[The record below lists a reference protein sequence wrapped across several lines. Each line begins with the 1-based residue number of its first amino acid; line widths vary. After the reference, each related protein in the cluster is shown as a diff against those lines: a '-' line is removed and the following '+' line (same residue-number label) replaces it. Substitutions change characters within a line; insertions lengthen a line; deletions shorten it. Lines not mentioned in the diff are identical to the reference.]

1 MSALYNSNSNL
12 DEENL
17 ISFLANGSKVPSDG
31 KYINAYNE
39 VFEILKTIFQGSS
52 GYPNF
57 IKKRNV
63 VSQITSKAKLDKLT
77 KKAVL
82 EYLSALYDDLV
93 TEKKKNYSDYVEQAS
108 LDLYSAVLGQE
119 RVVLSHIESNLQDF
133 KAEKNIARDPEK
145 LKYIEQLISIF
156 QYGSPTDKAFL
167 YTMIGKVLEGSLSQ
181 ARKSIGGNLAE
192 KIIHT
197 LLEKQQFEVKSQDG
211 SETATNTDLVVI
223 TDQGKHCIAVQL
235 STNDRMRLS
244 TDEYGKDSTNYL
256 VSLNGCT
263 VSKKSLTDISLQRM
277 STWMRESVEHGK
289 VIPFY
294 VGRDIFIEQVRD
306 TFKQK
311 FLEEIE
317 PYITVETYNR
327 INFSKEI
334 IELVENITSKVLKD
348 DPVKVEQLKTSMYL
362 ALWATQC
369 TLSFEDFVKRLSR
382 NLI

>member
-1 MSALYNSNSNL
+1 MSALYNPNSNL

-17 ISFLANGSKVPSDG
+17 IAFLANGSKIPSDG
-31 KYINAYNE
+31 KYIDAYNE
-39 VFEILKTIFQGSS
+39 VFEILKTIFQGAS

-63 VSQITSKAKLDKLT
+63 VSEVTTKAKLDKLT
-77 KKAVL
+77 KKAVI

-93 TEKKKNYSDYVEQAS
+93 IDKKKNYSDYVEQAS

-133 KAEKNIARDPEK
+133 KNNVSLDPERQ
-145 LKYIEQLISIF
+145 KYAEQLISIF
-156 QYGSPTDKAFL
+156 QHGTLTEKAFL

-197 LLEKQQFEVKSQDG
+197 LLDKQQFNVKSQDG

-277 STWMRESVEHGK
+277 STWMRESVEYGK

-294 VGRDIFIEQVRD
+294 VGRDIFIEQVRN
-306 TFKQK
+306 TFKKK

-317 PYITVETYNR
+317 PYLTVETLKH
-327 INFSKEI
+327 INFSQET
-334 IELVENITSKVLKD
+334 IELVEHVSSGGLKD
-348 DPVKVEQLKTSMYL
+348 NPVKIEQLKTSMYL

-369 TLSFEDFVKRLSR
+369 TLSFEDFVARLS
-382 NLI
+382 

>member
-17 ISFLANGSKVPSDG
+17 IAFLANGSKVPSDG
-31 KYINAYNE
+31 KYIDAYNE

-63 VSQITSKAKLDKLT
+63 VSPVANKAKLDKLT

-82 EYLSALYDDLV
+82 EYLNALYDDLV
-93 TEKKKNYSDYVEQAS
+93 IDKKKNYSDYVEQAS

-133 KAEKNIARDPEK
+133 KKSVSLDPEK
-145 LKYIEQLISIF
+145 QQYVEQLISIF
-156 QYGSPTDKAFL
+156 QYGSATEKAFL

-197 LLEKQQFEVKSQDG
+197 LLEKQRFDVKSQDG
-211 SETATNTDLVVI
+211 SETATNTDLVVT

-277 STWMRESVEHGK
+277 STWMRESVEDGK

-294 VGRDIFIEQVRD
+294 VGRDSFIEKVRD
-306 TFKQK
+306 LFQKK
-311 FLEEIE
+311 FLDEIK
-317 PYITVETYNR
+317 PYITEENWKR
-327 INFSKEI
+327 IDFSKETL
-334 IELVENITSKVLKD
+334 ELVQHICSEDLND
-348 DPVKVEQLKTSMYL
+348 YPVKIEQLKTSMYL
-362 ALWATQC
+362 ALWAKNC
-369 TLSFEDFVKRLSR
+369 TLSFEDFINKLR
-382 NLI
+382 

>member
-1 MSALYNSNSNL
+1 MSSLYNSDRTL
-12 DEENL
+12 TEENL
-17 ISFLANGSKVPSDG
+17 IAFLADGSRTPSDG

-57 IKKRNV
+57 IKKRNIV
-63 VSQITSKAKLDKLT
+63 PIGTTTAKLDKLT
-77 KKAVL
+77 KKAVN
-82 EYLSALYDDLV
+82 EYLSALYDDLIIG
-93 TEKKKNYSDYVEQAS
+93 KKKNYSDYVEQAS

-119 RVVLSHIESNLQDF
+119 RVVLSHIENNLRDF
-133 KAEKNIARDPEK
+133 KSEKNIKKDSEK
-145 LKYIEQLISIF
+145 QRYIEQLLLII
-156 QYGSPTDKAFL
+156 QNGSSTEKAFL

-197 LLEKQQFEVKSQDG
+197 LLEKQKFNVKSQDG
-211 SETATNTDLVVI
+211 SETATNTDLVVTTNGI
-223 TDQGKHCIAVQL
+223 KHCIAVQL

-244 TDEYGKDSTNYL
+244 TDEYAKDSTNYL

-277 STWMRESVEHGK
+277 STWMRDAVEHGK

-294 VGRDIFIEQVRD
+294 VGRDIFIGQVRES
-306 TFKQK
+306 FQK
-311 FLEEIE
+311 KFIEEIE
-317 PYITVETYNR
+317 PYITVETLKR
-327 INFSKEI
+327 INFSKET
-334 IELVENITSKVLKD
+334 IELVEKIASDSLKGF
-348 DPVKVEQLKTSMYL
+348 PIKLEQLKTSMYL

-369 TLSFEDFVKRLSR
+369 TLSFEDFIKKLQ
-382 NLI
+382 

>member
-1 MSALYNSNSNL
+1 MSALYNPNSNL

-17 ISFLANGSKVPSDG
+17 IAFLANGSKIPSDG
-31 KYINAYNE
+31 KYIDAYNE
-39 VFEILKTIFQGSS
+39 VFEILKTIFQGAS

-63 VSQITSKAKLDKLT
+63 VSEVTTKAKLDKLT
-77 KKAVL
+77 KKAVI

-93 TEKKKNYSDYVEQAS
+93 IEKKKNYSDYVEQAS

-133 KAEKNIARDPEK
+133 KNVSSDPERQ
-145 LKYIEQLISIF
+145 KYVEQLISIF
-156 QYGSPTDKAFL
+156 QHGSSTEKAFL

-197 LLEKQQFEVKSQDG
+197 LLEKQQFNVKSQDG

-244 TDEYGKDSTNYL
+244 TDEYRKDSTNYL

-306 TFKQK
+306 TFKKK

-317 PYITVETYNR
+317 PYVTVETLKH
-327 INFSKEI
+327 INFSQETIK
-334 IELVENITSKVLKD
+334 LVAHVSSEVLKD
-348 DPVKVEQLKTSMYL
+348 NPVKIEQLKTSMYL
-362 ALWATQC
+362 ALWAVQC
-369 TLSFEDFVKRLSR
+369 TLSFEDFVEK
-382 NLI
+382 LI

>member
-1 MSALYNSNSNL
+1 MFVLYDINSKL
-12 DEENL
+12 EDNL
-17 ISFLANGSKVPSDG
+17 ISFLANGSEIPSDG
-31 KYINAYNE
+31 KYIDAYNE

-63 VSQITSKAKLDKLT
+63 VSQTTNKAKLNKLT
-77 KKAVL
+77 KKAVF
-82 EYLSALYDDLV
+82 EYLSTLYDDLV
-93 TEKKKNYSDYVEQAS
+93 TDKKKNYSDYVEQAS

-133 KAEKNIARDPEK
+133 KQSVSLDPDRQ
-145 LKYIEQLISIF
+145 KYVEQLISIF
-156 QYGSPTDKAFL
+156 QHGTAREKAFL

-192 KIIHT
+192 KIIYT
-197 LLEKQQFEVKSQDG
+197 LLEKQQFNVKSQDG

-223 TDQGKHCIAVQL
+223 TNQGKHCIAVQL

-277 STWMRESVEHGK
+277 STWMKESVEGGK

-294 VGRDIFIEQVRD
+294 VGRDSFIEKVRD
-306 TFKQK
+306 SFQKK
-311 FLEEIE
+311 FLDEIE
-317 PYITVETYNR
+317 SYTTKNTSTLIDCPKET
-327 INFSKEI
+327 
-334 IELVENITSKVLKD
+334 IELVEHISSTDLKD
-348 DPVKVEQLKTSMYL
+348 DSDQIEQLKTSMYL
-362 ALWATQC
+362 ALWATHY
-369 TLSFEDFVKRLSR
+369 TLSFEDFISKLR
-382 NLI
+382 

>member
-17 ISFLANGSKVPSDG
+17 IAFLANGSKVPSDG
-31 KYINAYNE
+31 KYIDAYNE

-63 VSQITSKAKLDKLT
+63 VSPVANKAKLDKLT

-82 EYLSALYDDLV
+82 EYLNALYDDLV
-93 TEKKKNYSDYVEQAS
+93 IDKKKNYSDYVEQAS

-119 RVVLSHIESNLQDF
+119 RVELSHIESNLQDF
-133 KAEKNIARDPEK
+133 KKSVSLDPEK
-145 LKYIEQLISIF
+145 QQYVEQLISIF
-156 QYGSPTDKAFL
+156 QYGSATEKAFL

-197 LLEKQQFEVKSQDG
+197 LLEKQRFDVKSQDG

-277 STWMRESVEHGK
+277 STWMRESVEDGK

-294 VGRDIFIEQVRD
+294 VGRDSFIEKVRD
-306 TFKQK
+306 LFQKK
-311 FLEEIE
+311 FLDEIK
-317 PYITVETYNR
+317 PYITEENWKR
-327 INFSKEI
+327 IDFSKETL
-334 IELVENITSKVLKD
+334 ELVQHICSEDLND
-348 DPVKVEQLKTSMYL
+348 YPVKIEQLKTSMYL
-362 ALWATQC
+362 ALWAKNC
-369 TLSFEDFVKRLSR
+369 TLSFEDFINKLR
-382 NLI
+382 

>member
-1 MSALYNSNSNL
+1 MSALYSSNSSL

-17 ISFLANGSKVPSDG
+17 IAFLANGSKTPSDG
-31 KYINAYNE
+31 KYIDAYNE
-39 VFEILKTIFQGSS
+39 VFEILKTIFQGAS

-63 VSQITSKAKLDKLT
+63 VSEVTTKAKLDKLT
-77 KKAVL
+77 KKAVI
-82 EYLSALYDDLV
+82 EYLSALYNDLV
-93 TEKKKNYSDYVEQAS
+93 NDKKKNYSDYVEQAS

-133 KAEKNIARDPEK
+133 KNNVVLDIERQE
-145 LKYIEQLISIF
+145 YVEQLISIF
-156 QYGSPTDKAFL
+156 QHGSSTEKAFL

-197 LLEKQQFEVKSQDG
+197 LLEKQNFNVKSQDG

-294 VGRDIFIEQVRD
+294 VGRDIFIEQVRN
-306 TFKQK
+306 TFKKK

-317 PYITVETYNR
+317 PYVTVETLKH
-327 INFSKEI
+327 INFSQET
-334 IELVENITSKVLKD
+334 IELVEHVSSEVLKD
-348 DPVKVEQLKTSMYL
+348 NPIKIEQLKTSMYL

-369 TLSFEDFVKRLSR
+369 TLSFENFVERLS
-382 NLI
+382 

>member
-17 ISFLANGSKVPSDG
+17 IAFLANGSKVPSDG
-31 KYINAYNE
+31 KYIDAYNE

-63 VSQITSKAKLDKLT
+63 VSPVANKAKLDKLT

-82 EYLSALYDDLV
+82 EYLNALYDDLV
-93 TEKKKNYSDYVEQAS
+93 IDKKKNYSDYVEQAS

-133 KAEKNIARDPEK
+133 KKSVSLDPEK
-145 LKYIEQLISIF
+145 QQYVEQLISIF
-156 QYGSPTDKAFL
+156 QYGSATEKAFL

-197 LLEKQQFEVKSQDG
+197 LLEKQRFDVKSQDG
-211 SETATNTDLVVI
+211 SETATNTDLVVT

-277 STWMRESVEHGK
+277 STWMRESIEDGK

-294 VGRDIFIEQVRD
+294 VGRDSFIEKVRD
-306 TFKQK
+306 LFQKK
-311 FLEEIE
+311 FLDEIK
-317 PYITVETYNR
+317 PYITEENWKR
-327 INFSKEI
+327 IDFSKETL
-334 IELVENITSKVLKD
+334 ELVQHICSEDLND
-348 DPVKVEQLKTSMYL
+348 YPVKIEQLKTSMYL
-362 ALWATQC
+362 ALWAKNC
-369 TLSFEDFVKRLSR
+369 TLSFEDFINKLR
-382 NLI
+382 

>member
-17 ISFLANGSKVPSDG
+17 IAFLANGSKVPSDG
-31 KYINAYNE
+31 KYIDAYNE

-63 VSQITSKAKLDKLT
+63 VSPVANKAKLDKLT

-82 EYLSALYDDLV
+82 EYLNALYDDLV
-93 TEKKKNYSDYVEQAS
+93 IDKKKNYSDYVEQAS

-133 KAEKNIARDPEK
+133 KKSVSLDPEK
-145 LKYIEQLISIF
+145 QQYVEQLISIF
-156 QYGSPTDKAFL
+156 QYGSATEKAFL

-197 LLEKQQFEVKSQDG
+197 LLEKQRFDVKSQDG

-277 STWMRESVEHGK
+277 STWMRESVEDGK

-294 VGRDIFIEQVRD
+294 VGRDSFIEKVRD
-306 TFKQK
+306 LFQMK
-311 FLEEIE
+311 FLDEIK
-317 PYITVETYNR
+317 PYITEENWKR
-327 INFSKEI
+327 IDFSKETL
-334 IELVENITSKVLKD
+334 ELVQHICSEDLND
-348 DPVKVEQLKTSMYL
+348 YPVKIEQLKTSMYL
-362 ALWATQC
+362 ALWAKNC
-369 TLSFEDFVKRLSR
+369 TLSFEDFINKLR
-382 NLI
+382 

>member
-17 ISFLANGSKVPSDG
+17 IAFLANGSKVPSDG
-31 KYINAYNE
+31 KYIDAYNE

-63 VSQITSKAKLDKLT
+63 VSPVANKAKLDKLT

-82 EYLSALYDDLV
+82 EYLNALYDDLV
-93 TEKKKNYSDYVEQAS
+93 IDKKKNYSDYVEQAS

-133 KAEKNIARDPEK
+133 KKSVSLDPEK
-145 LKYIEQLISIF
+145 QQYVEQLISIF
-156 QYGSPTDKAFL
+156 QYGSATEKAFL

-197 LLEKQQFEVKSQDG
+197 LLEKQRFDVKSQDG
-211 SETATNTDLVVI
+211 SETATNTDLVVT

-277 STWMRESVEHGK
+277 STWMRESVEDGK

-294 VGRDIFIEQVRD
+294 VGRDSFIEKVRD
-306 TFKQK
+306 LFQMK
-311 FLEEIE
+311 FLDEIK
-317 PYITVETYNR
+317 PYITEENWKR
-327 INFSKEI
+327 IDFSKETL
-334 IELVENITSKVLKD
+334 ELVQHICSEDLND
-348 DPVKVEQLKTSMYL
+348 YPVKIEQLKTSMYL
-362 ALWATQC
+362 ALWAKNC
-369 TLSFEDFVKRLSR
+369 TLSFEDFINKLR
-382 NLI
+382 

>member
-17 ISFLANGSKVPSDG
+17 IAFLANGSKVPSDG
-31 KYINAYNE
+31 KYIDAYNE

-63 VSQITSKAKLDKLT
+63 VSPVANKAKLDKLT

-82 EYLSALYDDLV
+82 EYLNALYDDLV
-93 TEKKKNYSDYVEQAS
+93 IDKKKNYSDYVEQAS

-133 KAEKNIARDPEK
+133 KKSVSLDPEK
-145 LKYIEQLISIF
+145 QQYVEQLISIF
-156 QYGSPTDKAFL
+156 QYGSATEKAFL

-197 LLEKQQFEVKSQDG
+197 LLEKQRFDVKSQDG

-277 STWMRESVEHGK
+277 STWMRESVEDGK

-294 VGRDIFIEQVRD
+294 VGRDSFIEKVRD
-306 TFKQK
+306 LFQKK
-311 FLEEIE
+311 FLDEIK
-317 PYITVETYNR
+317 PYITEENWKR
-327 INFSKEI
+327 IDFSKETL
-334 IELVENITSKVLKD
+334 ELVQHICSEDLND
-348 DPVKVEQLKTSMYL
+348 YPVKIEQLKTSMYL
-362 ALWATQC
+362 ALWAKNC
-369 TLSFEDFVKRLSR
+369 TLSFEDFINKLR
-382 NLI
+382 

>member
-17 ISFLANGSKVPSDG
+17 IAFLANGSKVPSDG
-31 KYINAYNE
+31 KYIDAYNE

-63 VSQITSKAKLDKLT
+63 VSPVANKAKLDKLT

-82 EYLSALYDDLV
+82 EYLNALYDDLLID
-93 TEKKKNYSDYVEQAS
+93 KKKNYSDYVEQAS

-133 KAEKNIARDPEK
+133 KKSVSLDPEK
-145 LKYIEQLISIF
+145 QQYVEQLISIF
-156 QYGSPTDKAFL
+156 QYGSATEKAFL

-197 LLEKQQFEVKSQDG
+197 LLEKQRFDVKSQDG
-211 SETATNTDLVVI
+211 SETATNTDLVVT

-277 STWMRESVEHGK
+277 STWMRESIEDGK

-294 VGRDIFIEQVRD
+294 VGRDSFIEKVRD
-306 TFKQK
+306 LFQKK
-311 FLEEIE
+311 FLDEIK
-317 PYITVETYNR
+317 PYITEENWKR
-327 INFSKEI
+327 IDFSKETL
-334 IELVENITSKVLKD
+334 ELVQHICSEDLND
-348 DPVKVEQLKTSMYL
+348 YPVKIEQLKTSMYL
-362 ALWATQC
+362 ALWAKNC
-369 TLSFEDFVKRLSR
+369 TLSFEDFINKLR
-382 NLI
+382 

>member
-17 ISFLANGSKVPSDG
+17 IAFLANGSKVPSDG
-31 KYINAYNE
+31 KYIDAYNE

-63 VSQITSKAKLDKLT
+63 VSPVANKAKLDKLT

-82 EYLSALYDDLV
+82 EYLNALYDDLV
-93 TEKKKNYSDYVEQAS
+93 IDKKKNYSDYVEQAS

-133 KAEKNIARDPEK
+133 KKSVSLDPEK
-145 LKYIEQLISIF
+145 QQYVEQLISIF
-156 QYGSPTDKAFL
+156 QYGSATEKAFL

-197 LLEKQQFEVKSQDG
+197 LLEKQRFDVKSQDG

-277 STWMRESVEHGK
+277 STWMRESIEDGK

-294 VGRDIFIEQVRD
+294 VGRDSFIEKVRD
-306 TFKQK
+306 LFQKK
-311 FLEEIE
+311 FLDEIK
-317 PYITVETYNR
+317 PYITEENWKR
-327 INFSKEI
+327 IDFSKETL
-334 IELVENITSKVLKD
+334 ELVQHICSEDLND
-348 DPVKVEQLKTSMYL
+348 YPVKIEQLKTSMYL
-362 ALWATQC
+362 ALWAKNC
-369 TLSFEDFVKRLSR
+369 TLSFEDFINKLR
-382 NLI
+382 

>member
-1 MSALYNSNSNL
+1 MSALYNPNSNL

-17 ISFLANGSKVPSDG
+17 IAFLANGSKIPSDG
-31 KYINAYNE
+31 KYIDAYNE
-39 VFEILKTIFQGSS
+39 VFEILKTIFQGAS

-63 VSQITSKAKLDKLT
+63 VSEITTKAKLDKLT
-77 KKAVL
+77 KKAVI

-93 TEKKKNYSDYVEQAS
+93 TDKKKNYSDYVEQAS

-133 KAEKNIARDPEK
+133 KNNVSLDSERQ
-145 LKYIEQLISIF
+145 KYVEQLISIF
-156 QYGSPTDKAFL
+156 QQGSLTEKAFL

-197 LLEKQQFEVKSQDG
+197 LLEKQNFNVKSQDG

-277 STWMRESVEHGK
+277 STWMRESVEYGK

-306 TFKQK
+306 TFKKK

-317 PYITVETYNR
+317 PYVTVETCKH
-327 INFSKEI
+327 INFSQET
-334 IELVENITSKVLKD
+334 IELVEHVSSEVLND
-348 DPVKVEQLKTSMYL
+348 NPVKIEQLKTSMYL

-369 TLSFEDFVKRLSR
+369 TISFEDFVERLS
-382 NLI
+382 

>member
-17 ISFLANGSKVPSDG
+17 IAFLANGSKVPSDG
-31 KYINAYNE
+31 KYIDAYNE

-63 VSQITSKAKLDKLT
+63 VSPVANKAKLDKLT

-82 EYLSALYDDLV
+82 EYLNALYDDLV
-93 TEKKKNYSDYVEQAS
+93 IDKKKNYSDYVEQAS

-133 KAEKNIARDPEK
+133 KKSVSLDPEK
-145 LKYIEQLISIF
+145 QQYVEQLISIF
-156 QYGSPTDKAFL
+156 QYGSATEKAFL

-197 LLEKQQFEVKSQDG
+197 LLEKQRFDVKSQDG

-277 STWMRESVEHGK
+277 STWMRESIEDGK

-294 VGRDIFIEQVRD
+294 VGRDSFIEKVRD
-306 TFKQK
+306 LFQMK
-311 FLEEIE
+311 FLDEIK
-317 PYITVETYNR
+317 PYITEENWKR
-327 INFSKEI
+327 IDFSKETL
-334 IELVENITSKVLKD
+334 ELVQHICSEDLND
-348 DPVKVEQLKTSMYL
+348 YPVKIEQLKTSMYL
-362 ALWATQC
+362 ALWAKNC
-369 TLSFEDFVKRLSR
+369 TLSFEDFINKLR
-382 NLI
+382 

>member
-1 MSALYNSNSNL
+1 MSALYNPNSNL

-17 ISFLANGSKVPSDG
+17 IAFLANGSKIPSDG
-31 KYINAYNE
+31 KYIDAYNE
-39 VFEILKTIFQGSS
+39 VFEILKTIFQGAS

-63 VSQITSKAKLDKLT
+63 VSEVTTKAKLDKLT
-77 KKAVL
+77 KKAVI

-93 TEKKKNYSDYVEQAS
+93 IDKKKNYSDYVEQAS

-133 KAEKNIARDPEK
+133 KNNVSLDPERQ
-145 LKYIEQLISIF
+145 KYAEQLISIF
-156 QYGSPTDKAFL
+156 QHGTLTEKAFL
-167 YTMIGKVLEGSLSQ
+167 CTMIGKVLEGSLSQ

-197 LLEKQQFEVKSQDG
+197 LLDKQQFNVKSQDG

-277 STWMRESVEHGK
+277 STWMRESVEYGK

-294 VGRDIFIEQVRD
+294 VGRDIFIEQVRN
-306 TFKQK
+306 TFKKK

-317 PYITVETYNR
+317 PYLTVETLKH
-327 INFSKEI
+327 INFSQET
-334 IELVENITSKVLKD
+334 IELVEHVSSEGLKD
-348 DPVKVEQLKTSMYL
+348 NPVKIEQLKTSMYL

-369 TLSFEDFVKRLSR
+369 TLSFEDFVARLS
-382 NLI
+382 

>member
-1 MSALYNSNSNL
+1 MSALYNPNSNL

-17 ISFLANGSKVPSDG
+17 IAFLANGSKIPSDG
-31 KYINAYNE
+31 KYIDAYNE
-39 VFEILKTIFQGSS
+39 VFEILKTIFQGAS

-63 VSQITSKAKLDKLT
+63 VSEVTTKAKLDKLT
-77 KKAVL
+77 KKAVI

-93 TEKKKNYSDYVEQAS
+93 IDKKKNYSDYVEQAS

-133 KAEKNIARDPEK
+133 KNNVSLDPERQ
-145 LKYIEQLISIF
+145 KYAEQLISIF
-156 QYGSPTDKAFL
+156 QHGTLTEKAFL

-197 LLEKQQFEVKSQDG
+197 LLDKQQFNVKSQDG

-277 STWMRESVEHGK
+277 STWMRESVEYGK

-294 VGRDIFIEQVRD
+294 VGRDIFIEQVRN
-306 TFKQK
+306 TFKKK

-317 PYITVETYNR
+317 PYLTVETLKH
-327 INFSKEI
+327 INFSQET
-334 IELVENITSKVLKD
+334 IELVEHVSSEGLKD
-348 DPVKVEQLKTSMYL
+348 NPVKIEQLKTSMYL

-369 TLSFEDFVKRLSR
+369 TLSFEDFVARLS
-382 NLI
+382 

>member
-17 ISFLANGSKVPSDG
+17 IAFLANGSKVPSDG
-31 KYINAYNE
+31 KYIDAYNE

-57 IKKRNV
+57 IKKRNL
-63 VSQITSKAKLDKLT
+63 VSPVANKAKLDKLT

-82 EYLSALYDDLV
+82 EYLNALYDDLV
-93 TEKKKNYSDYVEQAS
+93 IDKKKNYSDYVEQAS

-133 KAEKNIARDPEK
+133 KKSVSLDPEK
-145 LKYIEQLISIF
+145 QQYVEQLISIF
-156 QYGSPTDKAFL
+156 QYGSATEKAFL

-197 LLEKQQFEVKSQDG
+197 LLEKQRFDVKSQDG
-211 SETATNTDLVVI
+211 SETATNTDLVVT

-277 STWMRESVEHGK
+277 STWMRESVEDGK

-294 VGRDIFIEQVRD
+294 VGRDSFIEKVRD
-306 TFKQK
+306 LFQKK
-311 FLEEIE
+311 FLDEIK
-317 PYITVETYNR
+317 PYITEENWKR
-327 INFSKEI
+327 IDFSKETL
-334 IELVENITSKVLKD
+334 ELVQHICSEDLND
-348 DPVKVEQLKTSMYL
+348 YPVKIEQLKTSMYL
-362 ALWATQC
+362 ALWAKNC
-369 TLSFEDFVKRLSR
+369 TLSFEDFINKLR
-382 NLI
+382 

>member
-1 MSALYNSNSNL
+1 MSALYNPNSNL

-17 ISFLANGSKVPSDG
+17 IAFLANGSKTPSDG
-31 KYINAYNE
+31 KYIDAYNE

-63 VSQITSKAKLDKLT
+63 VSEITTKAKLDKLT
-77 KKAVL
+77 KKAVI
-82 EYLSALYDDLV
+82 EYLSALYDYLV
-93 TEKKKNYSDYVEQAS
+93 IEKKKNYSDYVEQAS

-133 KAEKNIARDPEK
+133 KKNVSLDTERQ
-145 LKYIEQLISIF
+145 KYVEQLISIF
-156 QYGSPTDKAFL
+156 QHGSPTEKAFL

-197 LLEKQQFEVKSQDG
+197 LLEKQNFNVKSQDG

-277 STWMRESVEHGK
+277 STWMRESVEYGK

-306 TFKQK
+306 TFKKK

-317 PYITVETYNR
+317 PYITVETCKH
-327 INFSKEI
+327 INFSQDT
-334 IELVENITSKVLKD
+334 IELVEHVSSEVLKD
-348 DPVKVEQLKTSMYL
+348 NPIKIEQLKTSMYL

-369 TLSFEDFVKRLSR
+369 TLSFEDFVERLS
-382 NLI
+382 

>member
-17 ISFLANGSKVPSDG
+17 IAFLANGSKVSSDG
-31 KYINAYNE
+31 KYIDAYNE

-63 VSQITSKAKLDKLT
+63 VSQVTNKTKLDKLT
-77 KKAVL
+77 KRAVL
-82 EYLSALYDDLV
+82 EYLNTLYDDLIID
-93 TEKKKNYSDYVEQAS
+93 KKKNYSDYVEQAS

-133 KAEKNIARDPEK
+133 KQSVSLDLERQ
-145 LKYIEQLISIF
+145 KYVEQLISIL
-156 QYGSPTDKAFL
+156 QQGTATEKAFL

-197 LLEKQQFEVKSQDG
+197 LLEKQQFNVKSQDG

-277 STWMRESVEHGK
+277 STWMRESVEDGK

-294 VGRDIFIEQVRD
+294 VGRDSFIEKVRD
-306 TFKQK
+306 LFQKK
-311 FLEEIE
+311 FLDKIK
-317 PYITVETYNR
+317 PYITEENWKH
-327 INFSKEI
+327 IEFSKETI
-334 IELVENITSKVLKD
+334 DLVKQIGQDKLKD
-348 DPVKVEQLKTSMYL
+348 SAVELDELKTSMYL
-362 ALWATQC
+362 ALWATQY
-369 TLSFEDFVKRLSR
+369 TLSFEDFIEKLR
-382 NLI
+382 

>member
-1 MSALYNSNSNL
+1 MSALYNPNSNL

-17 ISFLANGSKVPSDG
+17 IAFLANGSKIPSDG
-31 KYINAYNE
+31 KYIDAYNE
-39 VFEILKTIFQGSS
+39 VFEILKTIFQGAS

-57 IKKRNV
+57 IKKRNI
-63 VSQITSKAKLDKLT
+63 VSEVTTKAKLDKLT

-82 EYLSALYDDLV
+82 EYLGTLYDDLIID
-93 TEKKKNYSDYVEQAS
+93 KKKNYSDYVEQAS

-133 KAEKNIARDPEK
+133 KNNVSLGSEKQ
-145 LKYIEQLISIF
+145 KYVEQLISIF
-156 QYGSPTDKAFL
+156 QQGSLTEKAFL

-197 LLEKQQFEVKSQDG
+197 LLEKQQFNVKSQDG

-294 VGRDIFIEQVRD
+294 VGRDIFIKQVRD
-306 TFKQK
+306 TFKKK

-317 PYITVETYNR
+317 SYVTVEILEH
-327 INFSKEI
+327 INFSQETI
-334 IELVENITSKVLKD
+334 QLVEHVASDVLKD
-348 DPVKVEQLKTSMYL
+348 NPVKIEQLKTSMYL
-362 ALWATQC
+362 ALWATKC
-369 TLSFEDFVKRLSR
+369 TLSFEDFVKRLS
-382 NLI
+382 

>member
-17 ISFLANGSKVPSDG
+17 IAFLANGSKVPSDG
-31 KYINAYNE
+31 KYIDAYNE
-39 VFEILKTIFQGSS
+39 VFEILKNIFQGSS

-63 VSQITSKAKLDKLT
+63 VSPVANKAKLDKLT

-82 EYLSALYDDLV
+82 EYLNALYDDLV
-93 TEKKKNYSDYVEQAS
+93 IDKKKNYSDYVEQAS

-133 KAEKNIARDPEK
+133 KKSVSLDPEK
-145 LKYIEQLISIF
+145 QQYVEQLISIF
-156 QYGSPTDKAFL
+156 QYGSATEKAFL

-197 LLEKQQFEVKSQDG
+197 LLEKQRFDVKSQDG

-277 STWMRESVEHGK
+277 STWMRESVEDGK

-294 VGRDIFIEQVRD
+294 VGRDSFIEKVRD
-306 TFKQK
+306 LFQKK
-311 FLEEIE
+311 FLDEIK
-317 PYITVETYNR
+317 PYITEENWKR
-327 INFSKEI
+327 IDFSKETL
-334 IELVENITSKVLKD
+334 ELVQHICSEDLND
-348 DPVKVEQLKTSMYL
+348 YPVKIEQLKTSMYL
-362 ALWATQC
+362 ALWAKNC
-369 TLSFEDFVKRLSR
+369 TLSFEDFINKLR
-382 NLI
+382 

>member
-17 ISFLANGSKVPSDG
+17 IAFLANGSKVPSDG
-31 KYINAYNE
+31 KYIDAYNE

-63 VSQITSKAKLDKLT
+63 VSPVANKAKLDKLT

-82 EYLSALYDDLV
+82 EYLNALYDDLV
-93 TEKKKNYSDYVEQAS
+93 IDKKKNYSDYVEQAS

-133 KAEKNIARDPEK
+133 KKSVSLDPEK
-145 LKYIEQLISIF
+145 QQYVEQLISIF
-156 QYGSPTDKAFL
+156 QYGSATEKAFL

-197 LLEKQQFEVKSQDG
+197 LLEKQRFDVKSQDG
-211 SETATNTDLVVI
+211 SETATNTDLVVT

-277 STWMRESVEHGK
+277 STWMRESIEDGK

-294 VGRDIFIEQVRD
+294 VGRDSFIEKVRD
-306 TFKQK
+306 LFQMK
-311 FLEEIE
+311 FLDEIK
-317 PYITVETYNR
+317 PYITEENWKR
-327 INFSKEI
+327 IDFSKETL
-334 IELVENITSKVLKD
+334 ELVQHICSEDLND
-348 DPVKVEQLKTSMYL
+348 YPVKIEQLKTSMYL
-362 ALWATQC
+362 ALWAKNC
-369 TLSFEDFVKRLSR
+369 TLSFEDFINKLR
-382 NLI
+382 

>member
-1 MSALYNSNSNL
+1 MSALYNPNSNL

-17 ISFLANGSKVPSDG
+17 IAFLANGSKIPSDG
-31 KYINAYNE
+31 KYIDAYNE
-39 VFEILKTIFQGSS
+39 VFEILKTIFQGAS

-63 VSQITSKAKLDKLT
+63 VSEVTTKAKLDKLT
-77 KKAVL
+77 KKAVI

-93 TEKKKNYSDYVEQAS
+93 IDKKKNYSDYVEQAS

-133 KAEKNIARDPEK
+133 KNNVSLDPERQ
-145 LKYIEQLISIF
+145 KYAEQLISIF
-156 QYGSPTDKAFL
+156 QHGTLTEKAFL

-197 LLEKQQFEVKSQDG
+197 LLDKQQFNVKSQDG

-263 VSKKSLTDISLQRM
+263 VSKKSLTV
-277 STWMRESVEHGK
+277 SV
-289 VIPFY
+289 
-294 VGRDIFIEQVRD
+294 R
-306 TFKQK
+306 
-311 FLEEIE
+311 
-317 PYITVETYNR
+317 
-327 INFSKEI
+327 
-334 IELVENITSKVLKD
+334 
-348 DPVKVEQLKTSMYL
+348 
-362 ALWATQC
+362 
-369 TLSFEDFVKRLSR
+369 
-382 NLI
+382 